1 MISRALRVLLSLT
14 LIVLITHQLFAQ
26 EKKEI
31 FLTLNRAVMLGLKNN
46 EAVLRSKIDVN
57 RAKGQVKEALSEA
70 LPKINFKSSFTRNW
84 ALPVFTFGGQ
94 QFKAGTDNVINFGVD
109 LSQTIYRGGQVGAG
123 LKMARYYQQ
132 ISETNSE
139 QMQVD
144 IVLIIHNS
152 YYDVLLTEAI
162 VEVSEA
168 AYKRAI
174 TQYEGVKRYF
184 EAGTVSDYDVLRAK
198 VEVTNARV
206 AVNQAKNR
214 VSMSKA
220 NLKQIIG
227 LPQSILLMCITALE
241 VDSSSIPKNIS
252 TAVRNAMSSR
262 SDLKAAKLETAMNE
276 ASIRLA
282 RGKRGADISLSAGYI
297 MQAQINDPKFKSL
310 AVRDFSRSWNT
321 LLNVSFPIFDGRR
334 NMGQVLQAEA
344 EFEKSRY
351 NEKQL
356 EKQIEVDV
364 TMAMLNIFEAS
375 ERVDA
380 SAEAIKLA
388 NRGVGMVQLQYES
401 GLSTQLELID
411 AQLTLKQAE
420 TDRVTAQYDYVKA
433 AAMLKNLLGQLGADQ
448 DVEK

>member
-1 MISRALRVLLSLT
+1 
-14 LIVLITHQLFAQ
+14 
-26 EKKEI
+26 
-31 FLTLNRAVMLGLKNN
+31 
-46 EAVLRSKIDVN
+46 
-57 RAKGQVKEALSEA
+57 
-70 LPKINFKSSFTRNW
+70 
-84 ALPVFTFGGQ
+84 
-94 QFKAGTDNVINFGVD
+94 
-109 LSQTIYRGGQVGAG
+109 
-123 LKMARYYQQ
+123 
-132 ISETNSE
+132 
-139 QMQVD
+139 
-144 IVLIIHNS
+144 
-152 YYDVLLTEAI
+152 
-162 VEVSEA
+162 
-168 AYKRAI
+168 
-174 TQYEGVKRYF
+174 
-184 EAGTVSDYDVLRAK
+184 
-198 VEVTNARV
+198 
-206 AVNQAKNR
+206 
-214 VSMSKA
+214 
-220 NLKQIIG
+220 
-227 LPQSILLMCITALE
+227 
-241 VDSSSIPKNIS
+241 
-252 TAVRNAMSSR
+252 
-262 SDLKAAKLETAMNE
+262 MNE

>member
-227 LPQSILLMCITALE
+227 LPQSILLRCITALE

-321 LLNVSFPIFDGRR
+321 LLYVSFPIFDGRR

-433 AAMLKNLLGQLGADQ
+433 AAMLKNLLGELGADQ

>member
-227 LPQSILLMCITALE
+227 LPQSILLRCITALE

-310 AVRDFSRSWNT
+310 AVRDFTRSWNT

-388 NRGVGMVQLQYES
+388 KRGVGMVQLQYES

-420 TDRVTAQYDYVKA
+420 TDRVTAQYDYVNA

>member
-227 LPQSILLMCITALE
+227 LPQSILLRCITALE

>member
-1 MISRALRVLLSLT
+1 MISGALRVLLSLT

-144 IVLIIHNS
+144 IVLMIHNS

-174 TQYEGVKRYF
+174 TQYEGVKRFF

-198 VEVTNARV
+198 VEVTNAKV

-227 LPQSILLMCITALE
+227 LPQSILLRCITTLE

>member
-227 LPQSILLMCITALE
+227 LPQSILLRCITALE

-433 AAMLKNLLGQLGADQ
+433 AAMLKNLLGELGADQ